1 MLVRLILTDAEAR
14 TELLP
19 LIEPDDIQVESL
31 RTILDALRRA
41 PDAPAESLLTALN
54 DAERSA
60 LTALL
65 LEEDKHF
72 EIDPRDATRDFR
84 KYLDRQ
90 HRLRKQRLITTA
102 IQEGV
107 SSKEGAAGTPFEEFV
122 ALHSESKVVYGIA
135 GGVAQSL
142 EHGPRGP
149 QGVET
154 ND

>member
-1 MLVRLILTDAEAR
+1 M
-14 TELLP
+14 
-19 LIEPDDIQVESL
+19 IEPEDVQAESL
-31 RTILDALRRA
+31 RTIMDALRQA

-65 LEEDKHF
+65 LEDDKHF
-72 EIDPRDATRDFR
+72 EIDPRSATRDFR

-102 IQEGV
+102 IQEGA
-107 SSKEGAAGTPFEEFV
+107 SSKEGAPGTPFAEFV
-122 ALHSESKVVYGIA
+122 ALHGESKVVYGIA
-135 GGVAQSL
+135 GGIAQSL